1 MVEKIIKNTK
11 RRYFFTKITIRN
23 NVGYHYIY
31 VVKNIWNK
39 IELYVDNLQ
48 DISKILLLKNKNTIF
63 EERIFKKRTFVIN
76 ENFIDL

>member
-63 EERIFKKRTFVIN
+63 EERKFNVI
-76 ENFIDL
+76 